1 MSRSTVKLAETLVIH
16 PTVPV
21 PTHCGVCMLWN
32 GMDDKPIMRT
42 ATRFAQWEDSCGPD
56 NYIGVCDDCRMSGF
70 EYIGTLEEFKAAQLR
85 AMGLAEYE
93 VYTKVGTVAQSGF
106 KCPSR
111 VDACARIR
119 SLIRHGVSIDA
130 IYQRSVSNGRLRK
143 LNQDEQAMLVIEAMG
158 M

>member
-1 MSRSTVKLAETLVIH
+1 MRSTVKLAETLVIH

-93 VYTKVGTVAQSGF
+93 VYGKGGLTSPWF
-106 KCPSR
+106 KCSSR
-111 VDACARIR
+111 IDAQARIR
-119 SLIRHGVSIDA
+119 YMIRNGISVNA
-130 IYQRSVSNGRLRK
+130 IYQRSVNNGRLRK
-143 LNQDEQAMLVIEAMG
+143 LNRDEQARIVIEAMES
-158 M
+158 

>member
-1 MSRSTVKLAETLVIH
+1 MRSTVKLAETLVIH

-21 PTHCGVCMLWN
+21 PTHCGVCALWSIERQASHF
-32 GMDDKPIMRT
+32 G
-42 ATRFAQWEDSCGPD
+42 QWEDACGPD
-56 NYIGVCDDCRMSGF
+56 NYIGICVNCVMSGF
-70 EYIGTLEEFKAAQLR
+70 DYIGIIEEFKAAQLR

-119 SLIRHGVSIDA
+119 SLIGHGVSIDA